1 MLHNIRYVT
10 GVSQA
15 ATVVDMPKVVDHD
28 ERRAQI
34 VSATWEALASVGLE
48 GSTMRAIAER
58 AGCTTGRLT
67 HYFDSREEILT
78 AALREVHGR
87 AGARMIRAA
96 DGASDADAL
105 RAVLLEALPLDDE
118 RRLEWRVWLAF
129 WAQAAVDAGLRAEN
143 EQRYAEWRDVLD
155 RLLRK
160 AVPGLR
166 PAQRAARVEDLVALI
181 DGLGLQATLD
191 TASSTRTRSSAL
203 RRAAHRAASLA
214 TAPPDRDCRERT
226 ASQAGVTGADSIER
240 VSRSVG
246 DTT

>member
-1 MLHNIRYVT
+1 MQNVRYVT
-10 GVSQA
+10 RVAQRVI
-15 ATVVDMPKVVDHD
+15 VVDMPKVVDHD

-34 VSATWEALASVGLE
+34 VSATWDALASVGLE

-78 AALREVHGR
+78 AALREVHDR

-96 DGASDADAL
+96 DGASGPEAL

-129 WAQAAVDAGLRAEN
+129 WAQAAVDANLRAEN
-143 EQRYAEWRDVLD
+143 DQRYAEWRHVLD
-155 RLLRK
+155 RLLREV
-160 AVPGLR
+160 VPGLR
-166 PAQRAARVEDLVALI
+166 PAERAARVDDLVALV

-191 TASSTRTRSSAL
+191 TAATVRARSSAL
-203 RRAAHRAASLA
+203 RRAVDRAVVRA
-214 TAPPDRDCRERT
+214 TAPPGQDAT
-226 ASQAGVTGADSIER
+226 
-240 VSRSVG
+240 
-246 DTT
+246 

>member
-1 MLHNIRYVT
+1 
-10 GVSQA
+10 
-15 ATVVDMPKVVDHD
+15 MPKVVDHD

-34 VSATWEALASVGLE
+34 VSATWDALASVGVE

-78 AALREVHGR
+78 AALRAVHDR

-96 DGASDADAL
+96 AAAGGSGVDAL
-105 RAVLLEALPLDDE
+105 RAVLLESLPLDDE

-155 RLLRK
+155 RSLRE

-166 PAQRAARVEDLVALI
+166 PAERAARVDDLVALI

-191 TASSTRTRSSAL
+191 TTSSARARSSAL
-203 RRAAHRAASLA
+203 RRAADRAAIRA
-214 TAPPDRDCRERT
+214 TAPPGHDGRKVT
-226 ASQAGVTGADSIER
+226 AGSAPP
-240 VSRSVG
+240 
-246 DTT
+246 

>member
-1 MLHNIRYVT
+1 
-10 GVSQA
+10 
-15 ATVVDMPKVVDHD
+15 MPKVVDHD

-34 VSATWEALASVGLE
+34 VSATWDALASVGLE

-67 HYFDSREEILT
+67 HYFDSREEIIT

-96 DGASDADAL
+96 EGASGVGAL

-129 WAQAAVDAGLRAEN
+129 WAQATVDAGLRAEN
-143 EQRYAEWRDVLD
+143 EQRYAEWRGVLD
-155 RLLRK
+155 RLVRE

-166 PAQRAARVEDLVALI
+166 LAERAARVDDLVALI

-191 TASSTRTRSSAL
+191 ATSSARARASAL
-203 RRAAHRAASLA
+203 RRAADRAAIMA
-214 TAPPDRDCRERT
+214 TAPP
-226 ASQAGVTGADSIER
+226 GHDSRRMTKGSEPP
-240 VSRSVG
+240 
-246 DTT
+246 